1 MLWLRYSMGGGFIGS
16 NMKILLLFPPDWLPS
31 EPYLSL
37 PALTSVLRPAGHE
50 VVQKDINVEM
60 YDMFFS
66 RPFLQQVA
74 GRIGNELNHLLHVQE
89 QRALDEEESA
99 LKEQLLRC
107 TPEMIN
113 QIAQNVEDAKNIL
126 RGESFYDIEK
136 LEWATHALHE
146 TMALISL
153 GYYPAQICFP
163 PIETDLAY
171 KPFMSSEIIEALDDD
186 QINIYRDVYRQLIAP
201 VMQQEKPGMVGI
213 SIVQQKQLIPTFTF
227 CKMIKEDYPD
237 IHITIGGNIVT
248 RIRDELQKQ
257 EKLFET
263 IDSAVLYEGENAY
276 LQLVEAVEQKKNLA
290 GLPNLIYRD
299 GSGIH
304 VNKDVCS
311 ENLSKLPPPDF
322 EGLPLEKYF
331 VPKLILPYLATRGC
345 YWGRCTFCDHFQG
358 YVEGFRTMH
367 VDQIVEEIRFL
378 KEKYKTRYF
387 HFTDESYPP
396 ALFRKLS
403 QRLIEDKL
411 DIVWTTHM
419 RFEETLLDEQ
429 VWKDAQASGCRYLH
443 FGYESGNQRVL
454 KLMDKAT
461 KLEAIETNLRM
472 SSEAGIW
479 NHIMGFFGFPGETK
493 EEAEDSKRFVHD
505 NRAHIHSL
513 GFMTYVLGKY
523 SPVAFEPEKY
533 GVSYYKNPEW
543 DLAMDYYFTLKEGLN
558 IQEALDVFEDF
569 ERNHDP
575 KWDLRTCVREYIFLY
590 IDHFGSNNLPQLQ
603 MRPDQQTEHH
613 HTSVGMV

>member
-1 MLWLRYSMGGGFIGS
+1 
-16 NMKILLLFPPDWLPS
+16 MKILLLFPPDWLPS

-50 VVQKDINVEM
+50 VIQKDINVEM

-66 RPFLQQVA
+66 RPFLEQVSH
-74 GRIGNELNHLLHVQE
+74 RITGELNHLLHVE
-89 QRALDEEESA
+89 KQRSLDEEEST
-99 LKEQLLRC
+99 LKAQLMQS
-107 TPEMIN
+107 TPEVLC
-113 QIAQNVEDAKNIL
+113 QLASDTEKAKGIL
-126 RGESFYDIEK
+126 RGESFYDIDK
-136 LEWATHALHE
+136 LEWATNTLHQ
-146 TMALISL
+146 TMARISL

-171 KPFMSSEIIEALDDD
+171 KPFMSSEILEALDDD
-186 QINIYRDVYRQLIAP
+186 QINVYRDVYSQLIDP
-201 VMQQEKPGMVGI
+201 VMKKERPGMVGI
-213 SIVQQKQLIPTFTF
+213 SIVQQKQIIPTFTF
-227 CKMIKEDYPD
+227 SKMIKEDFPD
-237 IHITIGGNIVT
+237 VHITIGGNIVT
-248 RIRDELQKQ
+248 RIRDELKTQD
-257 EKLFET
+257 KLFGY

-276 LQLVEAVEQKKNLA
+276 LQLVDAVENAKPLS

-299 GSGIH
+299 KHEIH
-304 VNKDVCS
+304 TNKDVCS
-311 ENLSKLPPPDF
+311 EDLSKLPPPDF
-322 EGLPLEKYF
+322 DGLALEKYF
-331 VPKLILPYLATRGC
+331 VPKLILPFLATRGC

-358 YVEGFRTMH
+358 YVEGFRTMQ
-367 VDQIVEEIRFL
+367 VDQIIDEIRFL
-378 KEKYKTRYF
+378 QNKYNTRYF

-403 QRLIEDKL
+403 QRIVEEKL

-429 VWKDAQASGCRYLH
+429 VWKDAHASGCRYLH
-443 FGYESGNQRVL
+443 FGFESGNQRVL

-461 KLEAIETNLRM
+461 KLDAIETNLRM

-479 NHIMGFFGFPGETK
+479 NHIMGFFGFPGETR
-493 EEAEDSKRFVHD
+493 EEAEDSKRFVLK
-505 NRAHIHSL
+505 NREHVHSL

-558 IQEALDVFEDF
+558 IQEALNVFEEF
-569 ERNHDP
+569 ERNHDS
-575 KWDLRTCVREYIFLY
+575 KWDLRTCVREYVYLY
-590 IDHFGSNNLPQLQ
+590 IDHFGNNNLPQLQ
-603 MRPDQQTEHH
+603 MSTDHQKENH

>member
-1 MLWLRYSMGGGFIGS
+1 
-16 NMKILLLFPPDWLPS
+16 MKTLLLFPPDWLPS

-50 VVQKDINVEM
+50 VIQKDINVEM

-66 RPFLQQVA
+66 RSFLEHVSDRIA
-74 GRIGNELNHLLHVQE
+74 GELNHLLHVE
-89 QRALDEEESA
+89 KQRALDEEELT
-99 LKEQLLRC
+99 LKTQLLQSN
-107 TPEMIN
+107 PEALS
-113 QIAQNVEDAKNIL
+113 QLASDAEEAKTIL
-126 RGESFYDIEK
+126 RGESFYDINK
-136 LEWATHALHE
+136 LEWATNTLHQ
-146 TMALISL
+146 TMARISL

-171 KPFMSSEIIEALDDD
+171 KPFMSSEILEALDDD
-186 QINIYRDVYRQLIAP
+186 QINVYRDVFRKLIAP
-201 VMQQEKPGMVGI
+201 VMEEERPGMVGI
-213 SIVQQKQLIPTFTF
+213 SIVQQKQIIPTFTF
-227 CKMIKEDYPD
+227 SKMIKEKYPD
-237 IHITIGGNIVT
+237 VHITIGGNIVT
-248 RIRDELQKQ
+248 RIREELKTQD
-257 EKLFET
+257 KLFGY
-263 IDSAVLYEGENAY
+263 IDSAILYEGESAY
-276 LQLVEAVEQKKNLA
+276 LQLVDAVENSKPLS

-299 GSGIH
+299 KSGIH
-304 VNKDVCS
+304 ANNDVCS
-311 ENLSKLPPPDF
+311 EDLSKLPPPDF
-322 EGLPLEKYF
+322 DGLPLEKYF

-358 YVEGFRTMH
+358 YVEGFRTMQ
-367 VDQIVEEIRFL
+367 VDQIIKEIRFL
-378 KEKYKTRYF
+378 KEKYNTRYF

-403 QRLIEDKL
+403 QRIVEEKL

-419 RFEETLLDEQ
+419 RFEETLLDDQ
-429 VWKDAQASGCRYLH
+429 VWKDAHASGCRYLH
-443 FGYESGNQRVL
+443 FGFESGNQRVL

-461 KLEAIETNLRM
+461 KLDAIETNLRM

-479 NHIMGFFGFPGETK
+479 NHIMGFFGFPGETR
-493 EEAEDSKRFVHD
+493 EEAEDSKQFVLR
-505 NRAHIHSL
+505 NRDHVHSL

-558 IQEALDVFEDF
+558 IQEALNVFEDF
-569 ERNHDP
+569 EQNHDP
-575 KWDLRTCVREYIFLY
+575 KWDLRTCVREYVYLY
-590 IDHFGSNNLPQLQ
+590 IEHFGNINLPQLQ
-603 MRPDQQTEHH
+603 MRSGQQKGSH

>member
-1 MLWLRYSMGGGFIGS
+1 
-16 NMKILLLFPPDWLPS
+16 MKILLLFPPDWLPS

-66 RPFLQQVA
+66 RSFLEHVSD
-74 GRIGNELNHLLHVQE
+74 RISHELRHL
-89 QRALDEEESA
+89 QRIEKERVLDEEEKA
-99 LKEQLLRC
+99 LKEQLLQC
-107 TPEMIN
+107 TPEQFN
-113 QIAQNVEDAKNIL
+113 QSSLNAEEAKNIL
-126 RGESFYDIEK
+126 RGEDFYDIDK
-136 LEWATHALHE
+136 LEWATNVLHQ

-171 KPFMSSEIIEALDDD
+171 KPFMSSEVIEALDDD
-186 QINIYRDVYRQLIAP
+186 QINVYREVYRQLILP
-201 VMQQEKPGMVGI
+201 IMQQEKPGMVGI
-213 SIVQQKQLIPTFTF
+213 SVVQQKQIIPTFTF
-227 CKMIKEDYPD
+227 CKMIKEEFPD
-237 IHITIGGNIVT
+237 VHVTIGGNIVT
-248 RIRDELQKQ
+248 RIRDVLPEQD
-257 EKLFET
+257 KLFEH
-263 IDSAVLYEGENAY
+263 IDTAVPYEGENAY
-276 LQLVEAVEQKKNLA
+276 LQLVDAVERRKPLS
-290 GLPNLIYRD
+290 GLPNLIHKD
-299 GSGIH
+299 DSGIH
-304 VNKDVCS
+304 VSKNVCS
-311 ENLSKLPPPDF
+311 EDLSQLPPPDF
-322 EGLPLEKYF
+322 DGLPLEKYF
-331 VPKLILPYLATRGC
+331 VPQLILPYLATRGC

-358 YVEGFRTMH
+358 YVEGFRTMQ
-367 VDQIVEEIRFL
+367 VEQITEEIRHL
-378 KEKYKTRYF
+378 KEKHNTRYF

-403 QRLIEDKL
+403 QRLIEKKL

-429 VWKDAQASGCRYLH
+429 VWKDAHASGCRYLH

-461 KLEAIETNLRM
+461 RLDAIRTNLRM

-479 NHIMGFFGFPGETK
+479 NHIMGFFGFPGETE
-493 EEAEDSKRFVHD
+493 EEAGDSKRFVHE

-558 IQEALDVFEDF
+558 IQEALDVFEEF

-575 KWDLRTCVREYIFLY
+575 KWDLRTCVREYVYLY
-590 IDHFGSNNLPQLQ
+590 IEHFKNNNLPQLRMQ
-603 MRPDQQTEHH
+603 PGQRNPHH
-613 HTSVGMV
+613 QTSVGMV

>member
-1 MLWLRYSMGGGFIGS
+1 
-16 NMKILLLFPPDWLPS
+16 MKILLLFPPDWLPS

-60 YDMFFS
+60 YDLFFS
-66 RPFLQQVA
+66 RPFIEQVA
-74 GRIGNELNHLLHVQE
+74 SRIAHELNHLLRVE
-89 QRALDEEESA
+89 KDRALDEEESA
-99 LKEQLLRC
+99 LKEQLLQC
-107 TPEMIN
+107 TPELRN
-113 QIAQNVEDAKNIL
+113 QIADDAEKAKSIL
-126 RGESFYDIEK
+126 RGESFYDIDK
-136 LEWATHALHE
+136 LEWATNILHQ
-146 TMALISL
+146 TMAFISL

-163 PIETDLAY
+163 PIETDLVY
-171 KPFMSSEIIEALDDD
+171 KPFMSSEILEALEDD

-201 VMQQEKPGMVGI
+201 VIQHEKPGMVGI

-227 CKMIKEDYPD
+227 CKMIKEEFPD
-237 IHITIGGNIVT
+237 VHITIGGNIVT
-248 RIRDELQKQ
+248 RTRDELKEQ
-257 EKLFET
+257 EQLFAT
-263 IDSAVLYEGENAY
+263 IDSAVLYEGESAY
-276 LQLVEAVEQKKNLA
+276 LQLVSAVEQSKPLA

-299 GSGIH
+299 DSGIH
-304 VNKDVCS
+304 ANEDVCS
-311 ENLSKLPPPDF
+311 EDLFKLPPPDF
-322 EGLPLEKYF
+322 EGLPLDKYF
-331 VPKLILPYLATRGC
+331 IPKLILPYLATRGC

-358 YVEGFRTMH
+358 YVEGFRTMQ
-367 VDQIVEEIRFL
+367 VDQIVEEIKFL
-378 KEKYKTRYF
+378 KEKHNTRYF

-403 QRLIEDKL
+403 QRLINDKV

-429 VWKDAQASGCRYLH
+429 VWKDVQASGCRYLH

-461 KLEAIETNLRM
+461 NLDAIQTNLRM

-523 SPVAFEPEKY
+523 SPVAFDPEKY

-558 IQEALDVFEDF
+558 IQEALNVFEEF

-590 IDHFGSNNLPQLQ
+590 IDHFGNNNLPQLQ
-603 MRPDQQTEHH
+603 MRPDQKTEHH

>member
-1 MLWLRYSMGGGFIGS
+1 M
-16 NMKILLLFPPDWLPS
+16 
-31 EPYLSL
+31 SL

-66 RPFLQQVA
+66 RPFLEQVA
-74 GRIGNELNHLLHVQE
+74 IRIAHELNHLLHVQE

-99 LKEQLLRC
+99 LKEQLLQC

-113 QIAQNVEDAKNIL
+113 QIAQNVEEAKNIL
-126 RGESFYDIEK
+126 RGENFYDIDK
-136 LEWATHALHE
+136 LEWATHTLHE

-163 PIETDLAY
+163 PIETDLVY

-227 CKMIKEDYPD
+227 CKMTQEEFPD
-237 IHITIGGNIVT
+237 VHITIGGNIVT
-248 RIRDELQKQ
+248 RIRDELQSQ

-276 LQLVEAVEQKKNLA
+276 LQLVEAVEQKKTLS

-299 GSGIH
+299 DSGIH
-304 VNKDVCS
+304 VNQDVCS
-311 ENLSKLPPPDF
+311 ENLSELPPPDF

-358 YVEGFRTMH
+358 YVEGFRTMQ
-367 VDQIVEEIRFL
+367 VEQIIEEIRFL
-378 KEKYKTRYF
+378 KEKYNTRYF

-429 VWKDAQASGCRYLH
+429 VWKDVQESGCRYLH

-461 KLEAIETNLRM
+461 KLDAIQTNLRM

-590 IDHFGSNNLPQLQ
+590 IDHFGNNNLPQLQ
-603 MRPDQQTEHH
+603 MRPGQQTKHH

>member
-1 MLWLRYSMGGGFIGS
+1 
-16 NMKILLLFPPDWLPS
+16 
-31 EPYLSL
+31 
-37 PALTSVLRPAGHE
+37 LTSVLRPAGHE

-66 RPFLQQVA
+66 RPFLEQVA
-74 GRIGNELNHLLHVQE
+74 DRIAHELNHLIHTE
-89 QRALDEEESA
+89 KQRALDEEEST
-99 LKEQLLRC
+99 LKEQLLQC
-107 TPEMIN
+107 TPEMIG
-113 QIAQNVEDAKNIL
+113 QIAHDVENAKDIL
-126 RGESFYDIEK
+126 RGENFYDIDK
-136 LEWATHALHE
+136 LEWATHTLHQ

-163 PIETDLAY
+163 PIETDLVY
-171 KPFMSSEIIEALDDD
+171 KPFMSSEILEALEDD

-201 VMQQEKPGMVGI
+201 VMQQEKPEMVGI

-227 CKMIKEDYPD
+227 CKMIKEEFPD
-237 IHITIGGNIVT
+237 VHITIGGNIVT
-248 RIRDELQKQ
+248 RIRDELQNQ
-257 EKLFET
+257 DKLFKA

-276 LQLVEAVEQKKNLA
+276 LQLVEAVEQAKPLS

-299 GSGIH
+299 DSGIH
-304 VNKDVCS
+304 ANKDVCS
-311 ENLSKLPPPDF
+311 EDLSKLPPPDF

-358 YVEGFRTMH
+358 YVEGFRTMQ

-378 KEKYKTRYF
+378 KEKHNTRYF

-419 RFEETLLDEQ
+419 RFEETLLDEK
-429 VWKDAQASGCRYLH
+429 VWKDVQASGCRYLH

-461 KLEAIETNLRM
+461 NLDAIQANLRM

-533 GVSYYKNPEW
+533 GVSYYKNPDW

-558 IQEALDVFEDF
+558 IQEALNVFEEF

-590 IDHFGSNNLPQLQ
+590 IDHFGNNNLPQLQ
-603 MRPDQQTEHH
+603 MRPDQRTEPH

>member
-1 MLWLRYSMGGGFIGS
+1 
-16 NMKILLLFPPDWLPS
+16 MKILLLFPPDWLPS

-37 PALTSVLRPAGHE
+37 PALTSVLRPAGHK
-50 VVQKDINVEM
+50 VIQKDINVEM

-66 RPFLQQVA
+66 RPFLEQVSD
-74 GRIGNELNHLLHVQE
+74 RITGELNHLIHVE
-89 QRALDEEESA
+89 KQRALDEEEST
-99 LKEQLLRC
+99 LKVQLLES
-107 TPEMIN
+107 TPEVLS
-113 QIAQNVEDAKNIL
+113 QLSSEAVEAKEIL
-126 RGESFYDIEK
+126 RGESFYDIDK
-136 LEWATHALHE
+136 LEWATNTLHQ
-146 TMALISL
+146 TMARISL

-171 KPFMSSEIIEALDDD
+171 KPFMSSEILEAIDDD
-186 QINIYRDVYRQLIAP
+186 QINVYRDVYRQLIAP
-201 VMQQEKPGMVGI
+201 VMKKEKPGMVGI
-213 SIVQQKQLIPTFTF
+213 SIVQQKQIIPTFTF
-227 CKMIKEDYPD
+227 SKMIKEEFPD
-237 IHITIGGNIVT
+237 VHITIGGNIVT
-248 RIRDELQKQ
+248 RIRDELKTQD
-257 EKLFET
+257 KLFGY

-276 LQLVEAVEQKKNLA
+276 LQLVDAVENSKSLSE
-290 GLPNLIYRD
+290 LPNLIFRD
-299 GSGIH
+299 ESGIH
-304 VNKDVCS
+304 TNNDVCS
-311 ENLSKLPPPDF
+311 EDLSKLPPPDF
-322 EGLPLEKYF
+322 DGLALEKYF

-358 YVEGFRTMH
+358 YVEGFRTMQA
-367 VDQIVEEIRFL
+367 DQIVDEIRFL
-378 KEKYKTRYF
+378 KNKYNTRYF

-403 QRLIEDKL
+403 QRLIEEKL
-411 DIVWTTHM
+411 NIVWTTHM

-429 VWKDAQASGCRYLH
+429 VWKDAHASGCRYLH

-461 KLEAIETNLRM
+461 KLDAIETNLRM

-479 NHIMGFFGFPGETK
+479 NHIMGFFGFPGETR
-493 EEAEDSKRFVHD
+493 EEAEDSKRFVLK
-505 NRAHIHSL
+505 NREYVHSL

-558 IQEALDVFEDF
+558 IQEALDVFEEF

-575 KWDLRTCVREYIFLY
+575 KWDLRTCVREYVYLY
-590 IDHFGSNNLPQLQ
+590 IDHFGNNNLPQLK
-603 MRPDQQTEHH
+603 MRSGQQKENH

>member
-1 MLWLRYSMGGGFIGS
+1 VI
-16 NMKILLLFPPDWLPS
+16 
-31 EPYLSL
+31 
-37 PALTSVLRPAGHE
+37 
-50 VVQKDINVEM
+50 QKDINVEM

-66 RPFLQQVA
+66 RSFLEHVSSRIA
-74 GRIGNELNHLLHVQE
+74 GELNHLIHVE
-89 QRALDEEESA
+89 KQRALDEEEST
-99 LKEQLLRC
+99 LKAQLLQS
-107 TPEMIN
+107 TPEVLS
-113 QIAQNVEDAKNIL
+113 QLSSDAEQAKEIL
-126 RGESFYDIEK
+126 RGESFYDIDK
-136 LEWATHALHE
+136 LEWATNTLHK

-163 PIETDLAY
+163 PIETDLVY
-171 KPFMSSEIIEALDDD
+171 KPYMSSEILEALDDD

-201 VMQQEKPGMVGI
+201 VMQKEKPGMVGI
-213 SIVQQKQLIPTFTF
+213 SIVQQKQLIPSFTF
-227 CKMIKEDYPD
+227 SKMIKEEFPD
-237 IHITIGGNIVT
+237 LHITVGGNIVT
-248 RIRDELQKQ
+248 RIRDELKIQD
-257 EKLFET
+257 KLFGY
-263 IDSAVLYEGENAY
+263 IDSAILYEGENAY
-276 LQLVEAVEQKKNLA
+276 LQLVDAVENSKPFS

-299 GSGIH
+299 ESGIH
-304 VNKDVCS
+304 ANKDVCS
-311 ENLSKLPPPDF
+311 EDLSKLPSPDF
-322 EGLPLEKYF
+322 DGLLLEKYF

-358 YVEGFRTMH
+358 YVEGFRTMQ
-367 VDQIVEEIRFL
+367 VDQIVEEIKFL
-378 KEKYKTRYF
+378 KDKHNTRYF

-403 QRLIEDKL
+403 QRLIEEKL

-429 VWKDAQASGCRYLH
+429 VWKDAQESGCRYLH

-461 KLEAIETNLRM
+461 KLDAIQTNLRM

-479 NHIMGFFGFPGETK
+479 NHIMGFFGFPGETR

-513 GFMTYVLGKY
+513 GFMTFVLGKY

-533 GVSYYKNPEW
+533 GVDYYKNPEW
-543 DLAMDYYFTLKEGLN
+543 DLALDYYFTLKEGLN
-558 IQEALDVFEDF
+558 IQEALDVFAGF
-569 ERNHDP
+569 ESNHDP

-590 IDHFGSNNLPQLQ
+590 IDHFGNNDLPQLQ
-603 MRPDQQTEHH
+603 MRPDQQTEYHQ
-613 HTSVGMV
+613 TSVGMV

>member
-1 MLWLRYSMGGGFIGS
+1 M
-16 NMKILLLFPPDWLPS
+16 
-31 EPYLSL
+31 SL

-60 YDMFFS
+60 YDLFFS
-66 RPFLQQVA
+66 RPFIEQVA
-74 GRIGNELNHLLHVQE
+74 GRIAHELNHLLRVE
-89 QRALDEEESA
+89 KDRALDEEESA
-99 LKEQLLRC
+99 LKGQLLQC
-107 TPEMIN
+107 TPELRN
-113 QIAQNVEDAKNIL
+113 QIADDVEKAKSIL
-126 RGESFYDIEK
+126 RGESFYDIDK
-136 LEWATHALHE
+136 LEWATNILHQ
-146 TMALISL
+146 TMAFISL

-163 PIETDLAY
+163 PIETDLVY
-171 KPFMSSEIIEALDDD
+171 KPFMSSEILEAIDDD

-227 CKMIKEDYPD
+227 CKMIKEEFPD
-237 IHITIGGNIVT
+237 VHITIGGNIVT
-248 RIRDELQKQ
+248 RTRDELKDQ
-257 EKLFET
+257 EQLFAT
-263 IDSAVLYEGENAY
+263 IDSAVLYEGESAY
-276 LQLVEAVEQKKNLA
+276 LQLVSAVEQAKPLA
-290 GLPNLIYRD
+290 KLPNLIYRD
-299 GSGIH
+299 DSGIH
-304 VNKDVCS
+304 ANEDVCS
-311 ENLSKLPPPDF
+311 EDLSKLPPPDF
-322 EGLPLEKYF
+322 EGLPLDKYF
-331 VPKLILPYLATRGC
+331 IPKLILPYLATRGC

-358 YVEGFRTMH
+358 YVEGFRTMQ
-367 VDQIVEEIRFL
+367 VDQIVEEIKFL
-378 KEKYKTRYF
+378 KEKHNTRYF

-403 QRLIEDKL
+403 QRLINDKV

-429 VWKDAQASGCRYLH
+429 VWKDVQASGCRYLH

-461 KLEAIETNLRM
+461 NLDAIQTNLRM

-558 IQEALDVFEDF
+558 IQEALNVFEEF

-590 IDHFGSNNLPQLQ
+590 IDHFGNNNLPQLQ
-603 MRPDQQTEHH
+603 MRPDQQTEQH

>member
-1 MLWLRYSMGGGFIGS
+1 
-16 NMKILLLFPPDWLPS
+16 MKILLLFPPDWLPS

-37 PALTSVLRPAGHE
+37 PALTSVLRPAGHK
-50 VVQKDINVEM
+50 VIQKDINVEM

-66 RPFLQQVA
+66 RSFLEHVSSRIA
-74 GRIGNELNHLLHVQE
+74 GELNHLIHVE
-89 QRALDEEESA
+89 KQRALDEEEST
-99 LKEQLLRC
+99 LKAQLLQS
-107 TPEMIN
+107 TPEVLS
-113 QIAQNVEDAKNIL
+113 QLSSDAEQAKEIL
-126 RGESFYDIEK
+126 RGESFYDIDK
-136 LEWATHALHE
+136 LEWATNTLHK

-163 PIETDLAY
+163 PIETDLVY
-171 KPFMSSEIIEALDDD
+171 KPYMSSEILEALDDD

-201 VMQQEKPGMVGI
+201 VMQKEKPGMVGI
-213 SIVQQKQLIPTFTF
+213 SIVQQKQLIPSFTF
-227 CKMIKEDYPD
+227 SKMIKEEFPD
-237 IHITIGGNIVT
+237 LHITVGGNIIT
-248 RIRDELQKQ
+248 RIRDELKIQD
-257 EKLFET
+257 KLFGY
-263 IDSAVLYEGENAY
+263 IDSAILYEGENAC
-276 LQLVEAVEQKKNLA
+276 LQLVDAVENSKPLS

-299 GSGIH
+299 ESGIH
-304 VNKDVCS
+304 ANKDVCS
-311 ENLSKLPPPDF
+311 EDLSKLPPPDF
-322 EGLPLEKYF
+322 DGLLLEKYF

-358 YVEGFRTMH
+358 YVEGFRTMQ
-367 VDQIVEEIRFL
+367 VDQIVEEIKFL
-378 KEKYKTRYF
+378 KDKHNTRYF

-403 QRLIEDKL
+403 QRLIEEKL

-429 VWKDAQASGCRYLH
+429 VWKDVQESGCRYLH

-461 KLEAIETNLRM
+461 KLDAIQTNLRM

-479 NHIMGFFGFPGETK
+479 NHIMGFFGFPGETR

-513 GFMTYVLGKY
+513 GFMTFVLGKY

-533 GVSYYKNPEW
+533 GVDYYKNPEW
-543 DLAMDYYFTLKEGLN
+543 DLALDYYFTLKEGLN
-558 IQEALDVFEDF
+558 IQEALDVFAGF

-590 IDHFGSNNLPQLQ
+590 IDHFGNNDLPQLQ
-603 MRPDQQTEHH
+603 MRPDQQTEYHQ
-613 HTSVGMV
+613 TSVGMV

>member
-1 MLWLRYSMGGGFIGS
+1 
-16 NMKILLLFPPDWLPS
+16 MKILLLFPPDWLPS

-37 PALTSVLRPAGHE
+37 PALTSVLRPAGHK
-50 VVQKDINVEM
+50 VIQKDINVEM

-66 RPFLQQVA
+66 RSFLEHVSSRIA
-74 GRIGNELNHLLHVQE
+74 GELNHLIHVE
-89 QRALDEEESA
+89 KQRALDEEEST
-99 LKEQLLRC
+99 LKAQLLQS
-107 TPEMIN
+107 TPEVLS
-113 QIAQNVEDAKNIL
+113 QLSSDAEQAKDIL
-126 RGESFYDIEK
+126 RGESFYDIDK
-136 LEWATHALHE
+136 LEWATNTLHK

-163 PIETDLAY
+163 PIETDLVY
-171 KPFMSSEIIEALDDD
+171 KPYMSSEILEALDDD

-201 VMQQEKPGMVGI
+201 VMQKEKPGMVGI
-213 SIVQQKQLIPTFTF
+213 SIVQQKQLIPSFTF
-227 CKMIKEDYPD
+227 SKMIKEEFPD
-237 IHITIGGNIVT
+237 LHITVGGNIVT
-248 RIRDELQKQ
+248 RIRDELKIQD
-257 EKLFET
+257 KLFGY
-263 IDSAVLYEGENAY
+263 IDSAILYEGENAY
-276 LQLVEAVEQKKNLA
+276 LQLVDAVENSKPLS

-299 GSGIH
+299 ESGIH
-304 VNKDVCS
+304 ANKDVYS
-311 ENLSKLPPPDF
+311 EDLSKLPSPDF
-322 EGLPLEKYF
+322 DGLLLEKYF

-358 YVEGFRTMH
+358 YVEGFRTMQ
-367 VDQIVEEIRFL
+367 VDQIVEEIKFL
-378 KEKYKTRYF
+378 KDKHNTRYF

-403 QRLIEDKL
+403 QRLIEEKL

-429 VWKDAQASGCRYLH
+429 VWKDVQESGCRYLH

-461 KLEAIETNLRM
+461 KLDAIQTNLRM

-479 NHIMGFFGFPGETK
+479 NHIMGFFGFPGETR

-513 GFMTYVLGKY
+513 GFMTFVLGKY

-533 GVSYYKNPEW
+533 GVDYYKNPEW
-543 DLAMDYYFTLKEGLN
+543 DLALDYYFTLKEGLN
-558 IQEALDVFEDF
+558 IQEALDVFAGF

-590 IDHFGSNNLPQLQ
+590 VDHFGNNDLPQLQ
-603 MRPDQQTEHH
+603 MRPDQQTEYHQ
-613 HTSVGMV
+613 TSVGMV

>member
-1 MLWLRYSMGGGFIGS
+1 
-16 NMKILLLFPPDWLPS
+16 MKILLLFPPDWLPS

-50 VVQKDINVEM
+50 VIQKDVNVEM

-66 RPFLQQVA
+66 RPFLKQVSNRIA
-74 GRIGNELNHLLHVQE
+74 GELNHLLHVE
-89 QRALDEEESA
+89 KKRTLNEEESA
-99 LKEQLLRC
+99 LKEQLLQS
-107 TPEMIN
+107 TPDVIS
-113 QIAQNVEDAKNIL
+113 QLASDAEEAKLIL
-126 RGESFYDIEK
+126 RGENFYDIDK
-136 LEWATHALHE
+136 LEWATNTLHLV
-146 TMALISL
+146 MARISL

-171 KPFMSSEIIEALDDD
+171 KPFMSSEILTALDDD
-186 QINIYRDVYRQLIAP
+186 QINVYRDVYRQLIAP
-201 VMQQEKPGMVGI
+201 VIKKEKPGMVGI
-213 SIVQQKQLIPTFTF
+213 SIVQQKQIIPTFTF
-227 CKMIKEDYPD
+227 SKMIKEEYPEV
-237 IHITIGGNIVT
+237 HITIGGNIVT
-248 RIRDELQKQ
+248 RIRDELKIQN
-257 EKLFET
+257 ELFGY
-263 IDSAVLYEGENAY
+263 IDSAILYEGENAY
-276 LQLVEAVEQKKNLA
+276 LQLVDAVGNSKSLS

-299 GSGIH
+299 ESGIH
-304 VNKDVCS
+304 ANNDVCS
-311 ENLSKLPPPDF
+311 EDLSKLPPPDF
-322 EGLPLEKYF
+322 DGLALEKYF

-358 YVEGFRTMH
+358 YVEGFRTMQ
-367 VDQIVEEIRFL
+367 VDQIIDEIRFL
-378 KEKYKTRYF
+378 QNKYDTRYF

-403 QRLIEDKL
+403 QRIVEEKL

-429 VWKDAQASGCRYLH
+429 VWKDAYASGCRYLH
-443 FGYESGNQRVL
+443 FGFESGNQRVL

-461 KLEAIETNLRM
+461 KLDAIETNLRM

-479 NHIMGFFGFPGETK
+479 NHIMGFFGFPGETR
-493 EEAEDSKRFVHD
+493 EEAEDSKRFVLK
-505 NRAHIHSL
+505 NREHVHSL

-543 DLAMDYYFTLKEGLN
+543 DLAMDYYFTLKKGLN
-558 IQEALDVFEDF
+558 IQEALDVFEEF

-575 KWDLRTCVREYIFLY
+575 KWDLRTCVREYVYLY
-590 IDHFGSNNLPQLQ
+590 IEHFGDNNLPQLK
-603 MRPDQQTEHH
+603 MRSDQQKENH

>member
-1 MLWLRYSMGGGFIGS
+1 
-16 NMKILLLFPPDWLPS
+16 MKILLLFPPDWLPS

-37 PALTSVLRPAGHE
+37 PALTSVLRPAGHK
-50 VVQKDINVEM
+50 VIQKDINVEM

-66 RPFLQQVA
+66 RSFLEHVSSRIA
-74 GRIGNELNHLLHVQE
+74 GELNHLIHVE
-89 QRALDEEESA
+89 KQRALDEEEST
-99 LKEQLLRC
+99 LKAQLLQS
-107 TPEMIN
+107 TPEVLS
-113 QIAQNVEDAKNIL
+113 QLSSDAEQAKEIL
-126 RGESFYDIEK
+126 RGESFYDIDK
-136 LEWATHALHE
+136 LEWATNTLHK

-163 PIETDLAY
+163 PIETDLVY
-171 KPFMSSEIIEALDDD
+171 KPYMSSEILEALDDD

-201 VMQQEKPGMVGI
+201 VMQKEKPGMVGI
-213 SIVQQKQLIPTFTF
+213 SIVQQKQLIPSFTF
-227 CKMIKEDYPD
+227 SKMIKEEFPD
-237 IHITIGGNIVT
+237 LHITVGGNIVT
-248 RIRDELQKQ
+248 RIRDELKIQD
-257 EKLFET
+257 KLFGY
-263 IDSAVLYEGENAY
+263 IDSAILYEGENAY
-276 LQLVEAVEQKKNLA
+276 LQLVDAVENSKSFS

-299 GSGIH
+299 ESGIH
-304 VNKDVCS
+304 ANKDVCS
-311 ENLSKLPPPDF
+311 EDLSKLPPPDF
-322 EGLPLEKYF
+322 DGLLLEKYF

-358 YVEGFRTMH
+358 YVEGFRTMQ
-367 VDQIVEEIRFL
+367 VDQIVEEIKFL
-378 KEKYKTRYF
+378 KDKHNTRYF

-403 QRLIEDKL
+403 QRLIEEKL

-429 VWKDAQASGCRYLH
+429 VWKDVQESGCRYLH

-461 KLEAIETNLRM
+461 KLDAIQTNLRM

-479 NHIMGFFGFPGETK
+479 NHIMGFFGFPGETR

-513 GFMTYVLGKY
+513 GFMTFVLGKY

-533 GVSYYKNPEW
+533 GVDYYKNPEW
-543 DLAMDYYFTLKEGLN
+543 DLALDYYFTLKEGLN
-558 IQEALDVFEDF
+558 IQEALDVFAGF

-590 IDHFGSNNLPQLQ
+590 IDHFGNNDLPQLQ
-603 MRPDQQTEHH
+603 MRPDQQTEYHQ
-613 HTSVGMV
+613 TSVGMV

>member
-1 MLWLRYSMGGGFIGS
+1 
-16 NMKILLLFPPDWLPS
+16 MKILLLFPPDWLPS

-37 PALTSVLRPAGHE
+37 PALTSVLRPAGHK
-50 VVQKDINVEM
+50 VIQKDINVEM

-66 RPFLQQVA
+66 RSFLEHVSSRIA
-74 GRIGNELNHLLHVQE
+74 GELNHLIHVE
-89 QRALDEEESA
+89 KQRALDEEEST
-99 LKEQLLRC
+99 LKAQLLQS
-107 TPEMIN
+107 TPEVLS
-113 QIAQNVEDAKNIL
+113 QLSSDAEQAKEIL
-126 RGESFYDIEK
+126 RGESFYDIDK
-136 LEWATHALHE
+136 LEWATNTLHK

-163 PIETDLAY
+163 PIETDLVY
-171 KPFMSSEIIEALDDD
+171 KPYMSSEILEALDDD

-201 VMQQEKPGMVGI
+201 VMQKEKPGMVGI
-213 SIVQQKQLIPTFTF
+213 SIVQQKQLIPSFTF
-227 CKMIKEDYPD
+227 SKMIKEEFPD
-237 IHITIGGNIVT
+237 LHITVGGNIVT
-248 RIRDELQKQ
+248 RIRDELKIQD
-257 EKLFET
+257 KLFGY
-263 IDSAVLYEGENAY
+263 IDSAILYEGENAY
-276 LQLVEAVEQKKNLA
+276 LQLVDAVENSKPLS

-299 GSGIH
+299 ESGIH
-304 VNKDVCS
+304 ANKDVCS
-311 ENLSKLPPPDF
+311 EDLSKLPSPDF
-322 EGLPLEKYF
+322 DGLLLEKYF

-358 YVEGFRTMH
+358 YVEGFRTMQ
-367 VDQIVEEIRFL
+367 VDQIVEEIKFL
-378 KEKYKTRYF
+378 KDKHNTRYF

-403 QRLIEDKL
+403 QRLIEEKL

-429 VWKDAQASGCRYLH
+429 VWKDAQESGCRYLH

-461 KLEAIETNLRM
+461 KLDAIQTNLRM

-479 NHIMGFFGFPGETK
+479 NHIMGFFGFPGETR

-513 GFMTYVLGKY
+513 GFMTFVLGKY

-533 GVSYYKNPEW
+533 GVDYYKNPEW
-543 DLAMDYYFTLKEGLN
+543 DLALDYYFTLKEGLN
-558 IQEALDVFEDF
+558 IQEALDVFAGF

-590 IDHFGSNNLPQLQ
+590 IDHFGNNDLPQLQ
-603 MRPDQQTEHH
+603 MRPDQQTEYHQ
-613 HTSVGMV
+613 TSVGMV

>member
-1 MLWLRYSMGGGFIGS
+1 
-16 NMKILLLFPPDWLPS
+16 MKILLLFPPDWLPS

-37 PALTSVLRPAGHE
+37 PALTSVLRPAGHK
-50 VVQKDINVEM
+50 VIQKDINVEM

-66 RPFLQQVA
+66 RSFLEHVSSRIA
-74 GRIGNELNHLLHVQE
+74 GELNHLIHVE
-89 QRALDEEESA
+89 KQRALDEEEST
-99 LKEQLLRC
+99 LKAQLLQS
-107 TPEMIN
+107 TPEVLS
-113 QIAQNVEDAKNIL
+113 QLSSDAEQAKEIL
-126 RGESFYDIEK
+126 RGESFYDIDK
-136 LEWATHALHE
+136 LEWATNTLHK

-163 PIETDLAY
+163 PIETDLVY
-171 KPFMSSEIIEALDDD
+171 KPYMSSEILEALDDD

-201 VMQQEKPGMVGI
+201 VMQKEKPGMVGI
-213 SIVQQKQLIPTFTF
+213 SIVQQKQLIPSFTF
-227 CKMIKEDYPD
+227 SKMIKEEFPD
-237 IHITIGGNIVT
+237 LHITVGGNIVT
-248 RIRDELQKQ
+248 RIRDELKIQD
-257 EKLFET
+257 KLFGY
-263 IDSAVLYEGENAY
+263 IDSAILYEGENAY
-276 LQLVEAVEQKKNLA
+276 LQLVDAVENSKPLS

-299 GSGIH
+299 ESGIH
-304 VNKDVCS
+304 ANKDVCS
-311 ENLSKLPPPDF
+311 EDLSKLPPPDF
-322 EGLPLEKYF
+322 DGLLLEKYF

-358 YVEGFRTMH
+358 YVEGFRTMQ
-367 VDQIVEEIRFL
+367 VDQIVEEIKFL
-378 KEKYKTRYF
+378 KDKHNTRYF

-403 QRLIEDKL
+403 QRLIEENL

-429 VWKDAQASGCRYLH
+429 VWKDVQESGCRYLH

-461 KLEAIETNLRM
+461 KLDAIQTNLRM

-479 NHIMGFFGFPGETK
+479 NHIMGFFGFPGETR

-513 GFMTYVLGKY
+513 GFMTFVLGKY

-533 GVSYYKNPEW
+533 GVDYYKNPEW
-543 DLAMDYYFTLKEGLN
+543 DLALDYYFTLKEGLN
-558 IQEALDVFEDF
+558 IQEALDVFAGF

-590 IDHFGSNNLPQLQ
+590 IDHFGNNDLPQLQ
-603 MRPDQQTEHH
+603 MRPDQQTEYHQ
-613 HTSVGMV
+613 TSVGMV

>member
-1 MLWLRYSMGGGFIGS
+1 
-16 NMKILLLFPPDWLPS
+16 MKTLLLFPPDWLPS

-50 VVQKDINVEM
+50 VIQKDINVEM

-66 RPFLQQVA
+66 RSFLEHVSDRIA
-74 GRIGNELNHLLHVQE
+74 GELNHLLHVE
-89 QRALDEEESA
+89 KQRALDEEELT
-99 LKEQLLRC
+99 LKTQLLQSN
-107 TPEMIN
+107 PEALS
-113 QIAQNVEDAKNIL
+113 QLASDAEKAKNIL
-126 RGESFYDIEK
+126 RGESFYDIDK
-136 LEWATHALHE
+136 LEWATNTLHQ
-146 TMALISL
+146 TMARISL

-171 KPFMSSEIIEALDDD
+171 KPFMSSEILEALDDD
-186 QINIYRDVYRQLIAP
+186 QINIYRDVYQKLISP
-201 VMQQEKPGMVGI
+201 VMKKENPGMIGI
-213 SIVQQKQLIPTFTF
+213 SIVQQKQIIPTFTF
-227 CKMIKEDYPD
+227 SKMIKDEFPKV
-237 IHITIGGNIVT
+237 HITIGGNIVT
-248 RIRDELQKQ
+248 RIREELKTQD
-257 EKLFET
+257 KLFGY
-263 IDSAVLYEGENAY
+263 IDSAILYEGESAY
-276 LQLVEAVEQKKNLA
+276 LQLVDAVENSKPLS

-299 GSGIH
+299 KSGIH
-304 VNKDVCS
+304 ANNDVCS
-311 ENLSKLPPPDF
+311 EDLSKLPPPDF
-322 EGLPLEKYF
+322 DGLPLEKYF

-358 YVEGFRTMH
+358 YVEGFRTMQ
-367 VDQIVEEIRFL
+367 VDQIIKEIRFL
-378 KEKYKTRYF
+378 KEKYNTRYF

-403 QRLIEDKL
+403 QRIVEEKL

-419 RFEETLLDEQ
+419 RFEETLLDDQ
-429 VWKDAQASGCRYLH
+429 VWKDAHASGCRYLH
-443 FGYESGNQRVL
+443 FGFESGNQRVL

-461 KLEAIETNLRM
+461 KLDAIETNLRM

-479 NHIMGFFGFPGETK
+479 NHIMGFFGFPGETR
-493 EEAEDSKRFVHD
+493 EEAEDSKQFVLR
-505 NRAHIHSL
+505 NRDHVHSL

-558 IQEALDVFEDF
+558 IQEALNVFEDF
-569 ERNHDP
+569 EQNHDP
-575 KWDLRTCVREYIFLY
+575 KWDLRTCVREYVYLY
-590 IDHFGSNNLPQLQ
+590 IEHFGNNNLPQLKV
-603 MRPDQQTEHH
+603 RSDQQKESH

>member
-1 MLWLRYSMGGGFIGS
+1 
-16 NMKILLLFPPDWLPS
+16 MKVLLLFPPDWLPS

-66 RPFLQQVA
+66 RSFLDHVS
-74 GRIGNELNHLLHVQE
+74 GRIALELRHLQRVE
-89 QRALDEEESA
+89 KERALDEEEKA
-99 LKEQLLRC
+99 LKEQLLQC
-107 TPEMIN
+107 TPERFDQFSRN
-113 QIAQNVEDAKNIL
+113 AEEAKKIL
-126 RGESFYDIEK
+126 RGGEFYEIEK
-136 LEWATHALHE
+136 LEWATDILHQSM
-146 TMALISL
+146 TLISL

-163 PIETDLAY
+163 PIETDLTY
-171 KPFMSSEIIEALDDD
+171 KPFMSSEVIEALDDD
-186 QINIYRDVYRQLIAP
+186 QINIYRDVYRRLIASI
-201 VMQQEKPGMVGI
+201 MQQERPGMVGI
-213 SIVQQKQLIPTFTF
+213 SVVQQKQLIPTLTF

-299 GSGIH
+299 GSRIH

-358 YVEGFRTMH
+358 YVEGFRTMQ

-378 KEKYKTRYF
+378 KEKYNTRYF

-461 KLEAIETNLRM
+461 NLDAIQANLRM

-533 GVSYYKNPEW
+533 GVSYYKNPDW

-558 IQEALDVFEDF
+558 IQEALNVFEEF

-590 IDHFGSNNLPQLQ
+590 IDHFGNNNLPQLQ
-603 MRPDQQTEHH
+603 MRPDQRTEPH